1 MALTKEQEEKAR
13 QQFAE
18 DIKDVD
24 NDDVEYASK
33 KGNTKIKKF
42 GDNPPG
48 ALSKIWNDI
57 KLMICL
63 ITDYAKGNYKE
74 VPWKI
79 IAALTAAII
88 YFISPIDVIP
98 DFIPVVG
105 YLDDALVIKLALDFS
120 GDDLAAYERWKEK
133 NA

>member
-1 MALTKEQEEKAR
+1 MSISKEQEQKAKD
-13 QQFAE
+13 QFYE

-24 NDDVEYASK
+24 ESDVEYASK
-33 KGNTKIKKF
+33 KGNKKLNQF

-48 ALSKIWNDI
+48 ALAKLWNDI
-57 KLMICL
+57 KLMISL
-63 ITDYAKGNYKE
+63 ITDYAKGNYKA

-79 IAALTAAII
+79 IAAITGAVV
-88 YFISPIDVIP
+88 YFVSPIDVIP

-105 YLDDALVIKLALDFS
+105 YLDDALVIKLALDLA
-120 GDDLAAYERWKEK
+120 GDDLDEYARWK